1 MAKKQLRIPVSRSG
15 QEPARIEYLRIE
27 NYRALELIEFKDITP
42 IIVLLGPNA
51 SKSFQVLRAALLE
64 IAATA

>member
-1 MAKKQLRIPVSRSG
+1 MMAKKQPRITANRSG

-42 IIVLLGPNA
+42 ITVLLGPNA
-51 SKSFQVLRAALLE
+51 SKSFQVLRAAP
-64 IAATA
+64 A